1 RHVPVEVTD
10 AGMQGDHVHVHGV
23 DENGFP
29 IQWSIDITADGSI
42 ESGRGFLNLM
52 FLLFGG
58 VMLSMM
64 VSHAGRQLI
73 ARN

>member
-1 RHVPVEVTD
+1 
-10 AGMQGDHVHVHGV
+10 MSSV

-29 IQWSIDITADGSI
+29 IQWSIDTTADGSI

-58 VMLSMM
+58 VMLFMM
-64 VSHAGRQLI
+64 VSHAGGQLI
-73 ARN
+73 GRN